1 MIMYRGLGYLAVA
14 VFAFAFFGAAFSFDA
29 LFGTS
34 AMKGGPR
41 WPLLVANLLA
51 GALTWWLGRLLNR
64 EPLEVT
70 VYESDGPR
78 TLLETKHTLYAVRM
92 EYWGPIFFALVL
104 AILLTR

>member
-14 VFAFAFFGAAFSFDA
+14 VFGAAFSFDA
-29 LFGTS
+29 LFGTA

-51 GALTWWLGRLLNR
+51 GASTWWLGRRLNR

-70 VYESDGPR
+70 VYEFNGPR

-104 AILLTR
+104 AFMLTR